1 MRLLRR
7 FLITVLVAYGAVCA
21 TMFFAQ
27 RQLLY
32 FPDPA
37 AMNPASVGLPQ
48 AEVLALQT
56 ADGERVV
63 AWWVAPRDDNA
74 PVFLYLHG
82 NGANLHARAQ
92 RFARLIDGGAGL
104 LALSWRGYGGSS
116 GSPSEAGLHADAK
129 AAYAAAVQRVP
140 AQRLVLYGE
149 SLGTTVATM
158 LAAREPVA
166 ALVLDSGFASAL
178 DVAQRRYSWLP
189 VAWLLRDPLRADLAA
204 PQVGA
209 PVFQVHCEDDAVT
222 PLASAR
228 RLNEAL
234 PHARP
239 LLVLAGGCHVPPIG
253 RYEDELRRFIA
264 DNVPRRQRTEVA
276 ALAATA
282 GRQPTRHRTGD

>member
-1 MRLLRR
+1 MRLIRR
-7 FLITVLVAYGAVCA
+7 FLLVLLLAYAAVCA
-21 TMFFAQ
+21 LMFFAQ
-27 RQLLY
+27 RKLLY

-37 AMNPASVGLPQ
+37 PMNPAAVGLPQ
-48 AEVLALQT
+48 AEVLALQA
-56 ADGERVV
+56 ADGERLV
-63 AWWVAPRDDNA
+63 AWWIAPRADHA
-74 PVFLYLHG
+74 PVFVYLHG
-82 NGANLHARAQ
+82 NGANLQARAQ
-92 RFARLIDGGAGL
+92 RFARLTEGGAGL

-116 GSPSEAGLHADAK
+116 GNPSEAGLLADAQ
-129 AAYAAAVQRVP
+129 AAYQAAAKRVP

-158 LAAREPVA
+158 LAARELVA

-178 DVAQRRYSWLP
+178 DVAQRRYPWLP

-204 PQVGA
+204 PQVSA
-209 PVFQVHCEDDAVT
+209 PAFQVHCEGDAVT

-228 RLNEAL
+228 RLNETL

-282 GRQPTRHRTGD
+282 DRPPTTHLTGN